1 MKRKTRIKQTQGQKK
16 QDAKYLKI
24 IYSNTRVI
32 KPKIKSLKEIL
43 FETDCD
49 VSVGTE
55 THLKKQIKS
64 FN

>member
-43 FETDCD
+43 FETDYD
-49 VSVGTE
+49 ISVGTE